1 MCARY
6 IQLPESNRLQ
16 CLSDLYLFL
25 SHVIKRYTDRQ
36 YNGQKKDKRSTM
48 IHKTLTVTE
57 KTND

>member
-36 YNGQKKDKRSTM
+36 YNGQKKDKRTQ
-48 IHKTLTVTE
+48 
-57 KTND
+57 

>member
-25 SHVIKRYTDRQ
+25 SHVIKDIQTD
-36 YNGQKKDKRSTM
+36 NTMTKKRTKDQQ
-48 IHKTLTVTE
+48 
-57 KTND
+57 